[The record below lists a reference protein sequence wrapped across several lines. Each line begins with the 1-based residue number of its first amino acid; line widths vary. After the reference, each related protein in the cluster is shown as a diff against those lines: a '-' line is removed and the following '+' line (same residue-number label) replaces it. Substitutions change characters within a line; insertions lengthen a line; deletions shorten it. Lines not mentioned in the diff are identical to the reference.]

1 MPGCES
7 ETIYMATAL
16 PGLEDIAGDEIV
28 TKFGATATVRELTR
42 GKVLFASD
50 LPATR
55 LLELRSV
62 DNIYRHIA
70 RLTIGSHRE
79 HLRALTLTVSELDL
93 SRIVGRGAPGDGSH
107 PDASGQPLTVFVN
120 ASRVGKQTYS
130 RFELAAAATE
140 GLLTRNR
147 RWQAGAPTE
156 HDLEFR
162 LDLVGEEAM
171 LSLRLSDQAFRF
183 RGEARR
189 FSEAA
194 LRPTVAHA
202 LVWLAGPRADERF
215 LDPFCGSGTIVA
227 ERAAYPALS
236 IVGSDIADAAVA
248 AARENA
254 PPTVTIN
261 QWDARQLPLQ
271 AGTVD
276 TVVSNLPFGRQ
287 ILTTDEIAP
296 LYNDFC
302 GELRRV
308 LAEDGQAL
316 LLTDQVEQL
325 TQAAAQAG
333 LAYEQ
338 LRLLSLKGLHPWLF
352 RVSR

>member
-1 MPGCES
+1 
-7 ETIYMATAL
+7 MATAL
-16 PGLEDIAGDEIV
+16 PGLEDIAGDEIA
-28 TKFGATATVRELTR
+28 TKFGATATARELTR

-50 LPATR
+50 LPAAR

-62 DNIYRHIA
+62 DNLNRHIA
-70 RLTIGSHRE
+70 RFTVGPHRE
-79 HLRALTLTVSELDL
+79 HLKALTLTASELDL
-93 SRIVGRGAPGDGSH
+93 SRIVAQSAGGGGA
-107 PDASGQPLTVFVN
+107 ASGQSGRSLTVFVN

-130 RFELAAAATE
+130 RFELAAAATD
-140 GLLTRNR
+140 GILTRNR
-147 RWQAGAPTE
+147 HWQAGTPTA

-162 LDLVGEEAM
+162 LDLIGEEAM

-248 AARENA
+248 AARQNV
-254 PPTVTIN
+254 PPTVAVN

-287 ILTTDEIAP
+287 ILTSVEIAP
-296 LYNDFC
+296 LYQDFC
-302 GELRRV
+302 RELHRV
-308 LAEDGQAL
+308 LVADGQAL
-316 LLTDQVEQL
+316 LLTDQIEQL
-325 TQAAAQAG
+325 TQAAAEAG
-333 LAYEQ
+333 LACEQ

-352 RVSR
+352 RVGH